1 MKKVNDILTKKGAVV
16 ISISSDAKIIEALQ
30 LMQDGNVGSVVVM
43 DQGKYRGILTER
55 DYARKV
61 ILLDKNSS
69 DTLVSEIMSVDLP
82 VVQLGSSIEVCMI
95 LMSENNIRY
104 LPVIENGE
112 LVGIISSNDLIKAT
126 IQDHLETIEHLKNYI
141 HA

>member
-30 LMQDGNVGSVVVM
+30 LMQDSNVGSVVVM

-69 DTLVSEIMSVDLP
+69 DTVVSEIMSTDLP
-82 VVQLGSSIEVCMI
+82 VVELGSSIEVCMI

-104 LPVIENGE
+104 LPVIEKGE
-112 LVGIISSNDLIKAT
+112 LIGIISSNDLIKAT

>member
-1 MKKVNDILTKKGAVV
+1 
-16 ISISSDAKIIEALQ
+16 
-30 LMQDGNVGSVVVM
+30 M
-43 DQGKYRGILTER
+43 DHGQYRGILTER

-69 DTLVSEIMSVDLP
+69 DTAVSEIMSTDLP
-82 VVQLGSSIEVCMI
+82 GVELGSSLEVCMI

-104 LPVIENGE
+104 LPVVENGE
-112 LVGIISSNDLIKAT
+112 MIGIISSNDLIKAT

>member
-16 ISISSDAKIIEALQ
+16 ISISSGAKIIEALQ
-30 LMQDGNVGSVVVM
+30 LMLDNNIGSVVIM

-69 DTLVSEIMSVDLP
+69 DTVVSEIMSTDLP
-82 VVQLGSSIEVCMI
+82 GVELGSSVEVCMI

-104 LPVIENGE
+104 LPVIEKGE
-112 LVGIISSNDLIKAT
+112 LIGIISSNDLIKAT
-126 IQDHLETIEHLKNYI
+126 IQDHLETIEYLKNYI

>member
-16 ISISSDAKIIEALQ
+16 ISISSEAKIIEALQ
-30 LMQDGNVGSVVVM
+30 LMQDSNVGSVVVM

-82 VVQLGSSIEVCMI
+82 GVQLGSSIEVCMI

>member
-16 ISISSDAKIIEALQ
+16 ISISSEAKIIEALQ
-30 LMQDGNVGSVVVM
+30 LMQDSNVGSVVVM

-69 DTLVSEIMSVDLP
+69 DTVVSEIMSTDLP
-82 VVQLGSSIEVCMI
+82 GVELGSSVEVCMI
-95 LMSENNIRY
+95 LMSENYIRY
-104 LPVIENGE
+104 LPVIEKGE
-112 LVGIISSNDLIKAT
+112 LIGIISSNDLIKAT

>member
-16 ISISSDAKIIEALQ
+16 ISISSKAKIIEALQ
-30 LMQDGNVGSVVVM
+30 LMQDSNVGSVVVM

-82 VVQLGSSIEVCMI
+82 GVQLGSSIEVCMI

>member
-16 ISISSDAKIIEALQ
+16 ISISSGAKIIEALQ
-30 LMQDGNVGSVVVM
+30 LMLDYNIGSVVIM

-69 DTLVSEIMSVDLP
+69 DTVVSEIMSTDLP
-82 VVQLGSSIEVCMI
+82 GVELGSSVEVCMI

-104 LPVIENGE
+104 LPVIEKGE
-112 LVGIISSNDLIKAT
+112 LIGIISSNDLIKAT

>member
-16 ISISSDAKIIEALQ
+16 ISISSEAKIIEALQ
-30 LMQDGNVGSVVVM
+30 LMQDSNVGSVVVM

-82 VVQLGSSIEVCMI
+82 GVQLGSSIEVCMI

-104 LPVIENGE
+104 LPVIEKGE
-112 LVGIISSNDLIKAT
+112 LIGIISSNDLIKAT

>member
-1 MKKVNDILTKKGAVV
+1 MKKVKDILTKKGALV
-16 ISISSDAKIIEALQ
+16 ISIASDAKIIEALQ
-30 LMQDGNVGSVVVM
+30 LMQARNVGSVVVM
-43 DQGKYRGILTER
+43 DHGQYRGILTER

-69 DTLVSEIMSVDLP
+69 DTSVGEIMSTDLP
-82 VVQLGSSIEVCMI
+82 GVAVESSIEVCMI
-95 LMSENNIRY
+95 LMTEQNIRY
-104 LPVIENGE
+104 LPVVENGE
-112 LVGIISSNDLIKAT
+112 LIGIISSNDLIKAT

>member
-30 LMQDGNVGSVVVM
+30 LMQDSNVGSVVVM

-61 ILLDKNSS
+61 ILLDKNST
-69 DTLVSEIMSVDLP
+69 DTVVSEIMSTDLP
-82 VVQLGSSIEVCMI
+82 VVELSSSIEVCMI

-104 LPVIENGE
+104 LPVIEKGE
-112 LVGIISSNDLIKAT
+112 LIGIISSNDLIKAT

>member
-1 MKKVNDILTKKGAVV
+1 MKKVKDILTKKGAVV
-16 ISISSDAKIIEALQ
+16 ISISSGAKIIEALQ
-30 LMQDGNVGSVVVM
+30 LMLDNNVGSVVIM

-61 ILLDKNSS
+61 ILLNKNSS
-69 DTLVSEIMSVDLP
+69 DTVVSEIMSTDLP
-82 VVQLGSSIEVCMI
+82 GVELGSSVEVCMI

-104 LPVIENGE
+104 LPVIEKGE
-112 LVGIISSNDLIKAT
+112 LIGIISSNDLIKAT

>member
-16 ISISSDAKIIEALQ
+16 ISISSGAKIIEALQ
-30 LMQDGNVGSVVVM
+30 LMLDNNIGSVVIM

-69 DTLVSEIMSVDLP
+69 DTVVSEIMSTDLP
-82 VVQLGSSIEVCMI
+82 CVELGSSVEVCMI

-104 LPVIENGE
+104 LPVIEKGE
-112 LVGIISSNDLIKAT
+112 LIGIISSNDLIKAT

>member
-16 ISISSDAKIIEALQ
+16 ISISSEAKIIEALQ
-30 LMQDGNVGSVVVM
+30 LMQDSNVGSVVVM

-69 DTLVSEIMSVDLP
+69 NTVVSEIMSTDLP
-82 VVQLGSSIEVCMI
+82 GVELGSSVEVCMI

-104 LPVIENGE
+104 LPVIEKGE
-112 LVGIISSNDLIKAT
+112 LIGIISSNDLIKAT
-126 IQDHLETIEHLKNYI
+126 IQDHLEKIEHLKNYI

>member
-16 ISISSDAKIIEALQ
+16 ISISSEAKIIEALQ
-30 LMQDGNVGSVVVM
+30 LMQDSNVGSVVVM

-69 DTLVSEIMSVDLP
+69 NTVVSEIMSTDLP
-82 VVQLGSSIEVCMI
+82 GVELGSSVEVCMI

-104 LPVIENGE
+104 LPVIEKGE
-112 LVGIISSNDLIKAT
+112 LIGIISSNDLIKAT

>member
-16 ISISSDAKIIEALQ
+16 ISISSEAKIIDALQ
-30 LMQDGNVGSVVVM
+30 LMQDSNVGSVVVM

-69 DTLVSEIMSVDLP
+69 DTVVSEIMSTDLP
-82 VVQLGSSIEVCMI
+82 GVELGSSVEVCMI

-104 LPVIENGE
+104 LPVIEKGE
-112 LVGIISSNDLIKAT
+112 LIGIISSNDLIKAT

>member
-1 MKKVNDILTKKGAVV
+1 MKKVNDILTKNGAVV

-30 LMQDGNVGSVVVM
+30 LMQDSNVGSVVVM

-82 VVQLGSSIEVCMI
+82 GVQLGSSVEVCMI

-104 LPVIENGE
+104 LPVIEKGE
-112 LVGIISSNDLIKAT
+112 LIGIISSNDLIKAT

>member
-16 ISISSDAKIIEALQ
+16 ISISSEAKIIEALQ
-30 LMQDGNVGSVVVM
+30 LMQDSNVGSVVVM

-69 DTLVSEIMSVDLP
+69 DTLVSEIMSMDLP
-82 VVQLGSSIEVCMI
+82 GVQLGSSIEVCMI

>member
-55 DYARKV
+55 DY
-61 ILLDKNSS
+61 
-69 DTLVSEIMSVDLP
+69 
-82 VVQLGSSIEVCMI
+82 
-95 LMSENNIRY
+95 
-104 LPVIENGE
+104 E
-112 LVGIISSNDLIKAT
+112 L
-126 IQDHLETIEHLKNYI
+126 
-141 HA
+141 

>member
-16 ISISSDAKIIEALQ
+16 ISISSGAKIIEALQ
-30 LMQDGNVGSVVVM
+30 LMLDNNIGSVVIM

-69 DTLVSEIMSVDLP
+69 DTVVSEIMSTDLP
-82 VVQLGSSIEVCMI
+82 GVELGSSVEVCMI

-104 LPVIENGE
+104 LPVMEKGE
-112 LVGIISSNDLIKAT
+112 LIGIISSNDLIKAT

>member
-16 ISISSDAKIIEALQ
+16 ISISSEAKIIEALQ
-30 LMQDGNVGSVVVM
+30 LMQDSNVGSVVVM

-69 DTLVSEIMSVDLP
+69 NTVVSEIMSTDLP
-82 VVQLGSSIEVCMI
+82 GVELGSSIEVCMI

-104 LPVIENGE
+104 LPVIEKGE
-112 LVGIISSNDLIKAT
+112 LIGIISSNDLIKAT

>member
-16 ISISSDAKIIEALQ
+16 ISISSGAKIIEALQ
-30 LMQDGNVGSVVVM
+30 LMLDNNIGSVVIM

-69 DTLVSEIMSVDLP
+69 DTVVSEIMSTDLP
-82 VVQLGSSIEVCMI
+82 GVELGSSVEVCMI

-104 LPVIENGE
+104 LPVIEKGE
-112 LVGIISSNDLIKAT
+112 LIGIISSNDLIKAT

>member
-1 MKKVNDILTKKGAVV
+1 
-16 ISISSDAKIIEALQ
+16 
-30 LMQDGNVGSVVVM
+30 MQDSNVGSVVVM

-82 VVQLGSSIEVCMI
+82 GVQLGSSVEVCMI

>member
-1 MKKVNDILTKKGAVV
+1 MKKVNDILTKRGAVV

-30 LMQDGNVGSVVVM
+30 LMQDSNVGSVVVM

-82 VVQLGSSIEVCMI
+82 GVQLGSSIEVCMI

>member
-30 LMQDGNVGSVVVM
+30 LMQDSNVGSVVVM

>member
-1 MKKVNDILTKKGAVV
+1 MKKVKDILTKKGAKI
-16 ISISSDAKIIEALQ
+16 ISISSDAKIIDALQ
-30 LMQDGNVGSVVVM
+30 LMLDCNIGSVVVM
-43 DQGKYRGILTER
+43 DHGKYRGILTER

-69 DTLVSEIMSVDLP
+69 DTAVSEIMSTDLP
-82 VVQLGSSIEVCMI
+82 GVELGSSLEVCMI

-104 LPVIENGE
+104 LPVVENGE
-112 LVGIISSNDLIKAT
+112 MIGIISSNDLIKAT

>member
-1 MKKVNDILTKKGAVV
+1 MKKVKDILIKKSATV

-30 LMQDGNVGSVVVM
+30 LMLACNVGSVVVM
-43 DQGKYRGILTER
+43 DHGKYRGILTER

-61 ILLDKNSS
+61 ILLDKTSS
-69 DTLVSEIMSVDLP
+69 ETSVAEIMSTDLP
-82 VVQLGSSIEVCMI
+82 GVELGSSIEVCMI
-95 LMSENNIRY
+95 LMSERNLRY

-112 LVGIISSNDLIKAT
+112 LIGIISSNDLIKAT

>member
-16 ISISSDAKIIEALQ
+16 ISISSEAKIIEALQ
-30 LMQDGNVGSVVVM
+30 LMQDSNVGSVVVM

-69 DTLVSEIMSVDLP
+69 NTVVSEIMSTDLP
-82 VVQLGSSIEVCMI
+82 GVELGSSVEVCMI

-104 LPVIENGE
+104 LPVLEKGE
-112 LVGIISSNDLIKAT
+112 LIGIISSNDLIKAT

>member
-16 ISISSDAKIIEALQ
+16 ISISSGAKIIEALQ
-30 LMQDGNVGSVVVM
+30 LMLDNNIGSVVIM
-43 DQGKYRGILTER
+43 DQGKYCGILTER

-69 DTLVSEIMSVDLP
+69 DTVVSEIMSTDLP
-82 VVQLGSSIEVCMI
+82 GVELGSSVEVCMI

-104 LPVIENGE
+104 LPVIEKGE
-112 LVGIISSNDLIKAT
+112 LIGIISSNDLIKAT